1 MKQIG
6 EIIEGH
12 PLFHVSPAASVRDAA
27 RTMSEHKIGAIAVLD
42 AGKLVGIFS
51 ERDVLTRIVSD
62 GRNPDET
69 RVESV
74 MTKEIIVAAPSDHI
88 NEALQLPPPPGR
100 ARREPRRHDLDPR
113 PAAGRRRCQPRPSD
127 VPPRAGDV
135 LAGLRDVASLI
146 CVPSALSADKVIRR
160 LRR

>member
-74 MTKEIIVAAPSDHI
+74 MTKEIIVAAPSDDI
-88 NEALQLPPPPGR
+88 NEALQKMRDCNCRHLPVVHAGNLVGMISIRDLLQVDDDANR
-100 ARREPRRHDLDPR
+100 AQATFLRELVTYSPDYET
-113 PAAGRRRCQPRPSD
+113 
-127 VPPRAGDV
+127 
-135 LAGLRDVASLI
+135 
-146 CVPSALSADKVIRR
+146 
-160 LRR
+160 